1 MQWGR
6 ETKSEE
12 HQDLQ
17 MFQELEQLYSKD
29 KQTYEI
35 LQNRTAHP
43 QFTVLNQKIFKT
55 DAGRMQLYLPQGR
68 LRDFIMRELHD
79 AGYAGTPWNQED
91 NRLGQA

>member
-1 MQWGR
+1 
-6 ETKSEE
+6 
-12 HQDLQ
+12 

-35 LQNRTAHP
+35 LQNSTVHP

-79 AGYAGTPWNQED
+79 AGYAGHLGIKKTTE
-91 NRLGQA
+91 LGQA